1 MRSSRSGFTLVEL
14 LTVIGII
21 GIIAALLF
29 PVLSQAR
36 EGARKTTCLSNL
48 RQLGNAIAL
57 YQADYDGLYPYGL
70 DGLDRSYADP
80 ADIFPE
86 FYAAEARKMGDV
98 RVLLHPYVLSAELFH
113 CPSEHPLPFAVN
125 FDRSL
130 YELYG
135 SSYVYCPFP
144 AMLHATEAYFR
155 QPAEAFLMSD
165 IRQWHGGSSAWDG
178 RWNEL
183 FADLHAKSVGRPYY
197 YRSMQYPPG
206 WDNPAG
212 TNDE

>member
-14 LTVIGII
+14 LTVMTII
-21 GIIAALLF
+21 AIIAALLF

-36 EGARKTTCLSNL
+36 EGARKSTCLSNL

-80 ADIFPE
+80 VDIFPE
-86 FYAAEARKMGDV
+86 PYAAEARKMGDV
-98 RVLLHPYVLSAELFH
+98 RVLLHPYVHSAELFR
-113 CPSEHPLPFAVN
+113 CPSEHPLPSALN
-125 FDRSL
+125 FNRSL

-135 SSYVYCPFP
+135 SSYKYCPFP
-144 AMLHATEAYFR
+144 AMLHTTEAYFR
-155 QPAEAFLMSD
+155 RPAEAFLMSD
-165 IRQWHGGSSAWDG
+165 IRTWHVGSSAWDG

-183 FADLHAKSVGRPYY
+183 FADLHAKSVGYFYY
-197 YRSMQYPPG
+197 YRSSQYPPG